1 MGKEFFFK
9 NINLFISMKAFD
21 TVWHEALLLKLL
33 HYGITGHLSLLL
45 DEMYSTMQSCVLF
58 NCNYSQWFKH
68 KRGVRQGGVLSAV
81 LYVVYINDLLQ

>member
-1 MGKEFFFK
+1 M
-9 NINLFISMKAFD
+9 ILVLLDSIKAFD
-21 TVWHEALLLKLL
+21 TVWHDALLPKLFQ
-33 HYGITGHLSLLL
+33 YGIRGHLWLLL
-45 DEMYSTMQSCVLF
+45 NEMYSAMQSCVLF